1 MNDTKDGLKDKNIAG
16 GETNM
21 TVDDFGKNLYLK
33 KNVTGMGQ
41 MYGDRDLLAK
51 DKKSKNFDLT
61 SSKNQEKSMYHDNLP
76 LINSS
81 PEWVENYRAQER
93 ERYRNPTKPWLYNLS
108 DGQKVIVAPVAKK
121 LTTVGAKP
129 REHFL

>member
-1 MNDTKDGLKDKNIAG
+1 
-16 GETNM
+16 
-21 TVDDFGKNLYLK
+21 
-33 KNVTGMGQ
+33 MGQ
-41 MYGDRDLLAK
+41 NHSDRELQNK
-51 DKKSKNFDLT
+51 DKKSRNFDPKD
-61 SSKNQEKSMYHDNLP
+61 SKSQEKSLYHDNLP

-129 REHFL
+129 REHFLLKQERPSYITI